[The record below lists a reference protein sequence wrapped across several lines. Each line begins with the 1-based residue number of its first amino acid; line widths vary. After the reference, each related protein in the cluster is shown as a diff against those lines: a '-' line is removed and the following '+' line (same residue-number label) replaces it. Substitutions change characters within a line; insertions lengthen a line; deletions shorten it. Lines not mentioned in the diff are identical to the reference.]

1 MAFEPRLHNKK
12 QKRDIEE
19 IVYGGKIAPQA
30 RELEEAVL
38 GAMMLEKNAPE
49 IVIDI
54 LKEDTFY
61 EDSHK
66 YIFKAIKEL
75 ADKAKPIDIL
85 TVTEELRKQGTLDL
99 AGGAFYVT
107 KLTNRV
113 SSAANIEYHT
123 HILLQKYIQRQMINI
138 AGEIGK
144 KAFEDT
150 TDAFELL
157 DEAERNLF
165 SIKND
170 TMKKGHI
177 PLGDIVRKAI
187 KNIESLK
194 NNENQFSGVPSGL
207 TQVDKLTGGWQKSDL
222 IIIAGRPGMGKT
234 AFVVSIAR
242 NAAID
247 FKKPVALFSLEMSSV
262 QLVTRLISSE
272 SEISSEKI
280 RRGDLDD
287 MEWEVLSKKT
297 EKLAEAPIFIDDTP
311 SLSVFDF
318 KAKARRLK
326 SQHNIELIIVDYL
339 QLMKGD
345 DKNIGNREQEI
356 SYISR
361 SLKALAKELDV
372 PVIALAQLSRA
383 AEKRTENRPQL
394 SDLRESGSI
403 EQDADLVGFIYRPE
417 YYHILQDEN
426 GNSLQGIGELLI
438 QKHRNGP
445 NDTIRLRYQGEF
457 TKFSNNE
464 DNGIYNSFSFTD
476 ESGVNSIILE
486 SKLNDMPFG
495 KEFDNEEPPF

>member
-1 MAFEPRLHNKK
+1 MALEPKLKYKK
-12 QKRDIEE
+12 QKKDIEE
-19 IVYGGKIAPQA
+19 IVYGGKLAPQA

-38 GAMMLEKNAPE
+38 GAMMLEKNAAE
-49 IVIDI
+49 KVIDI
-54 LKEDTFY
+54 LKEETFY

-66 YIFKAIKEL
+66 YIFIAIAEL
-75 ADKAKPIDIL
+75 FNRAKPIDIL
-85 TVTEELRKQGTLDL
+85 TVTDELRKHGTLDL
-99 AGGAFYVT
+99 AGGAFYIT
-107 KLTNRV
+107 KLTNKV
-113 SSAANIEYHT
+113 TSAANIEYHT

-157 DEAERNLF
+157 DEAEKNLF
-165 SIKND
+165 AIKND
-170 TMKKGHI
+170 TMKKGHV
-177 PLGDIVRKAI
+177 PLGDILHTAI
-187 KNIESLK
+187 KNIEILK

-207 TQVDKLTGGWQKSDL
+207 KELDKITGGWQKSDL

-272 SEISSEKI
+272 TEISSEKI

-287 MEWEVLSKKT
+287 SEWEVLSKKT

-311 SLSVFDF
+311 SLSIFDF

-361 SLKALAKELDV
+361 SLKSLAKELDI
-372 PVIALAQLSRA
+372 PVIALAQLSRK
-383 AEKRTENRPQL
+383 AETRSENRPQL

-403 EQDADLVGFIYRPE
+403 EQDADVVGFIYRPE
-417 YYHILQDEN
+417 YYQIFQDEN
-426 GNSLQGIGELLI
+426 SNSLIGIGEFII

-445 NDTIRLRYQGEF
+445 NDTVRLKYQGEF
-457 TKFSNNE
+457 TKFTNL
-464 DNGIYNSFSFTD
+464 DDNSFLDTFSFNDIT
-476 ESGVNSIILE
+476 SNTIVKE

-495 KEFDNEEPPF
+495 TDSDFDPPF

>member
-1 MAFEPRLHNKK
+1 
-12 QKRDIEE
+12 
-19 IVYGGKIAPQA
+19 
-30 RELEEAVL
+30 
-38 GAMMLEKNAPE
+38 
-49 IVIDI
+49 
-54 LKEDTFY
+54 
-61 EDSHK
+61 
-66 YIFKAIKEL
+66 
-75 ADKAKPIDIL
+75 
-85 TVTEELRKQGTLDL
+85 
-99 AGGAFYVT
+99 
-107 KLTNRV
+107 
-113 SSAANIEYHT
+113 
-123 HILLQKYIQRQMINI
+123 
-138 AGEIGK
+138 
-144 KAFEDT
+144 
-150 TDAFELL
+150 
-157 DEAERNLF
+157 
-165 SIKND
+165 
-170 TMKKGHI
+170 
-177 PLGDIVRKAI
+177 
-187 KNIESLK
+187 
-194 NNENQFSGVPSGL
+194 
-207 TQVDKLTGGWQKSDL
+207 
-222 IIIAGRPGMGKT
+222 
-234 AFVVSIAR
+234 
-242 NAAID
+242 
-247 FKKPVALFSLEMSSV
+247 MSSV

-383 AEKRTENRPQL
+383 AEKRTENRPQH

-426 GNSLQGIGELLI
+426 GNSLQGVGELLI

-445 NDTIRLRYQGEF
+445 NDSIRLRYQGEF
-457 TKFSNNE
+457 TKFSNLD
-464 DNGIYNSFSFTD
+464 DNGIFNSFSLTD
-476 ESGVNSIILE
+476 DSGVNSIILE

-495 KEFDNEEPPF
+495 KEFDNDIEPPF